1 MGEGEGPAPRRVQ
14 DLALNL
20 TWFRVGVDKKYLARI
35 WSPLPFIPS
44 HGGEG
49 SITLFHYSSIP
60 VILSL
65 KCLLRIIFSFL

>member
-20 TWFRVGVDKKYLARI
+20 TWFGVGVNKMKTF

-44 HGGEG
+44 HQGEG
-49 SITLFHYSSIP
+49 KF
-60 VILSL
+60 L
-65 KCLLRIIFSFL
+65 KEYV